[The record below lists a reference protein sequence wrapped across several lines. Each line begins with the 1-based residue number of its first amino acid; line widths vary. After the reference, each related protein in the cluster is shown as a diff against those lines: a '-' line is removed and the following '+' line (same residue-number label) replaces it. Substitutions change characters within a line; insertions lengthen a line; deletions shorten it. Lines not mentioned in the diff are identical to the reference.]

1 MGAGPTGIGR
11 RTRMRMRPMKNSV
24 TCAVALLVSMAMFA
38 ADGLA
43 QPAITIQFSD
53 PSRPGTVTTSH
64 WQGDITV
71 TGYDGEHVVVSTAN
85 RINGLDEEE
94 VPERAQGLRRIGGA
108 GGMNITERNNVI
120 TIEDHA
126 LTDHTRDLTVRVPRD
141 TSLQLATTTGEM
153 RITAVDGEVEVHT
166 MAGDVHLTDVSGPT
180 VVHAQD
186 GDVVGTFTSV
196 TGDMPISVSTLNGE
210 IDLTL
215 PSSADATLAI
225 NTSQGDIYSDFD
237 VSLETRSTDGNIF
250 SQRASSSRI
259 HRALRTHGSRSYP
272 IATGCAAWR
281 LSFTERHRKRCTET
295 STTAAHGSRCTRST
309 EISTS
314 GAETDPPRAARTL
327 RHPRPPQSK
336 PKSGGKAAT
345 TKAAQTQ

>member
-1 MGAGPTGIGR
+1 
-11 RTRMRMRPMKNSV
+11 MKNSV
-24 TCAVALLVSMAMFA
+24 TCAVALLVSIAMFA

-43 QPAITIQFSD
+43 QPEITIQFSD

-126 LTDHTRDLTVRVPRD
+126 LTGHSRDLTVRVPRN

-215 PSSADATLAI
+215 PSSTDATLAI

-237 VSLETRSTDGNIF
+237 VSLETRSTDGNIIVEPVIGVPDPPSF
-250 SQRASSSRI
+250 QTTRISFIPNRDRFRGLAPFFHGETSQTLFGDINDGGARVS
-259 HRALRTHGSRSYP
+259 LRTFNGNIYIRR
-272 IATGCAAWR
+272 GN
-281 LSFTERHRKRCTET
+281 
-295 STTAAHGSRCTRST
+295 
-309 EISTS
+309 
-314 GAETDPPRAARTL
+314 
-327 RHPRPPQSK
+327 
-336 PKSGGKAAT
+336 
-345 TKAAQTQ
+345 

>member
-1 MGAGPTGIGR
+1 
-11 RTRMRMRPMKNSV
+11 MKNSV

-126 LTDHTRDLTVRVPRD
+126 LTGHTRDLTVRVPRD

-237 VSLETRSTDGNIF
+237 VSLETRSTDGNTIVEPVIGVTDLWSF
-250 SQRASSSRI
+250 QTTRI
-259 HRALRTHGSRSYP
+259 SFIPNRDRLRGLAPFFHG
-272 IATGCAAWR
+272 
-281 LSFTERHRKRCTET
+281 ET
-295 STTAAHGSRCTRST
+295 SQTLFGD
-309 EISTS
+309 INDG
-314 GAETDPPRAARTL
+314 GARVSLHTFNGNIYIRR
-327 RHPRPPQSK
+327 
-336 PKSGGKAAT
+336 GN
-345 TKAAQTQ
+345 

>member
-1 MGAGPTGIGR
+1 
-11 RTRMRMRPMKNSV
+11 MKNSV
-24 TCAVALLVSMAMFA
+24 TCAVALLVSMTMFA

-43 QPAITIQFSD
+43 QPVITIQFSD

-237 VSLETRSTDGNIF
+237 VSLETRSTDGNTFVVTGIAFPDPPSPQNTRF
-250 SQRASSSRI
+250 SFV
-259 HRALRTHGSRSYP
+259 HG
-272 IATGCAAWR
+272 
-281 LSFTERHRKRCTET
+281 ET
-295 STTAAHGSRCTRST
+295 SQTLYGD
-309 EISTS
+309 INDG
-314 GAETDPPRAARTL
+314 GARVSLHTFNGNIYIRR
-327 RHPRPPQSK
+327 
-336 PKSGGKAAT
+336 GN
-345 TKAAQTQ
+345 

>member
-1 MGAGPTGIGR
+1 
-11 RTRMRMRPMKNSV
+11 MKNSV
-24 TCAVALLVSMAMFA
+24 TCAVALLVSMTMFA

-43 QPAITIQFSD
+43 QPEITIQFSD

-85 RINGLDEEE
+85 RINGLDEEK

-120 TIEDHA
+120 TIESHA
-126 LTDHTRDLTVRVPRD
+126 LTGHTRDLTVRVPRD

-215 PSSADATLAI
+215 PSSADATLVI

-237 VSLETRSTDGNIF
+237 VSLETRSTDGNIIC
-250 SQRASSSRI
+250 RNGHRGSRI
-259 HRALRTHGSRSYP
+259 HRALRTHGSRS
-272 IATGCAAWR
+272 C
-281 LSFTERHRKRCTET
+281 TERHRKRCSET
-295 STTAAHGSRCTRST
+295 STTAAHGSRCTHST

-314 GAETDPPRAARTL
+314 GAETDPPRVARTL

>member
-1 MGAGPTGIGR
+1 
-11 RTRMRMRPMKNSV
+11 MKNSV
-24 TCAVALLVSMAMFA
+24 TCAVALLVSMTMFA

-43 QPAITIQFSD
+43 QPEITIQFSD

-85 RINGLDEEE
+85 RINGLDEEK

-108 GGMNITERNNVI
+108 GMNITERNNVI
-120 TIEDHA
+120 TIESHA
-126 LTDHTRDLTVRVPRD
+126 LMGHTRDLTVRVPRD

-153 RITAVDGEVEVHT
+153 RITAVDGEVEVQT
-166 MAGDVHLTDVSGPT
+166 MAGDIHLTDVSGPT

-215 PSSADATLAI
+215 SSSADATLVI

-237 VSLETRSTDGNIF
+237 VSLETRSTDGNIIVGPVIRF
-250 SQRASSSRI
+250 PVPPSPQNSWISFIPNRDR
-259 HRALRTHGSRSYP
+259 LRGLAPFFHG
-272 IATGCAAWR
+272 
-281 LSFTERHRKRCTET
+281 ET
-295 STTAAHGSRCTRST
+295 SQTLFGD
-309 EISTS
+309 INDG
-314 GAETDPPRAARTL
+314 GARVSLHTFNGNIYIRR
-327 RHPRPPQSK
+327 
-336 PKSGGKAAT
+336 GN
-345 TKAAQTQ
+345 